1 MRKALV
7 VIDIQNDITKNY
19 KLVVNHINCAINWAQ
34 DNNMHIVYI
43 KHNNISAGTRTF
55 KPNCKGSEL
64 VPELSVVSDNIFIKT
79 KASALTCEEFTD
91 FISVNEIYEFYVC
104 GADATACV
112 KSTTYNMEKNGY
124 IVNVISDCVTS
135 YDLKKV
141 DEMLEYYQSKGC
153 NVNTLDEYIAKLE
166 S

>member
-19 KLVVNHINCAINWAQ
+19 KLVVNHINCAINWAK
-34 DNNMHIVYI
+34 DNNMHIIYI

-55 KPNCKGSEL
+55 KPNSKGSEL

-79 KASALTCEEFTD
+79 KASALTCEEFTN
-91 FISVNEIYEFYVC
+91 FISVNEINEFYVC

-112 KSTTYNMEKNGY
+112 KSTTYNMTKSGY
-124 IVNVISDCVTS
+124 VVNVISDCVTS
-135 YDLKKV
+135 YDLKKIE
-141 DEMLEYYQSKGC
+141 EMLDYYQSKGC